1 MKKHRKQLVNV
12 LGEKRMIDVP
22 VDSELYK
29 ADNHEEYQRARSN
42 AKHVSLDKILLV
54 DFTADVTEAYEEKQL
69 LEHLREALQTL
80 GEEER
85 QLLEYLYYDGL
96 SEREVATILGIS
108 QPAVT
113 KRKHKIIQKLHNSLI
128 DWM

>member
-1 MKKHRKQLVNV
+1 MKKHRKQLINV
-12 LGEKRMIDVP
+12 LGEKRM
-22 VDSELYK
+22 VDIPMDIELYK
-29 ADNHEEYQRARSN
+29 ADNHEENQRARGK
-42 AKHVSLDKILLV
+42 AKHVSLDEMILA
-54 DFTADVTEAYEEKQL
+54 DFTADVMEAYEEKEL
-69 LEHLREALQTL
+69 LERLREALQAL

-96 SEREVATILGIS
+96 IEQEVAAILEIS

-113 KRKHKIIQKLHNSLI
+113 KRKQKIIQKLRNSLI